1 VTAAFRGYVIVS
13 GPPASGK
20 STLAAAL
27 ASALDLPL
35 LAKDGIKDALVDALG
50 APDVARSRELG
61 RAAVQVLLAVART
74 SGRGVLESVWHGYAR
89 EPLAALPGPTV
100 EVFCRC
106 NPEVLRA
113 RFRIRS
119 ARRGAVYFDRQRTAA
134 ELWNAEIGA
143 PVAAGWPVLEVDT
156 GVAVDVAA
164 LACRIGDGAG
174 RSSPGD
180 RPRGATAL
188 PRGPSPAPSSRS
200 GSPRTA
206 T

>member
-1 VTAAFRGYVIVS
+1 MTAAFRGYVIVS

-27 ASALDLPL
+27 APELDLPL
-35 LAKDGIKDALVDALG
+35 LAKDTIKDALVDVLG

-61 RAAVQVLLAVART
+61 RAAVHALLAVART

-89 EPLAALPGPTV
+89 APLAALPGPTV

-106 NPEVLRA
+106 DPDLLRA
-113 RFRIRS
+113 RFRARS
-119 ARRGAVYFDRQRTAA
+119 ARRGAGYFDRQRTAA
-134 ELWNAEIGA
+134 ELWNAEVGA

-156 GVAVDVAA
+156 GRPVDVAV
-164 LACRIGDGAG
+164 LARRVGESAG
-174 RSSPGD
+174 RSGPDPS
-180 RPRGATAL
+180 PRGATAR